1 MKRVL
6 ALLVLSVLLFDTA
19 ACGGGGRGVL
29 APGKAN
35 VHGTWVNEADSSEYF
50 ELKQD
55 GTYFLK
61 EGGIGYSGEWEIEN
75 NTITIHVG
83 ETGVAA
89 RATLKDGKILDEDGK
104 VWVKGEPESETADLT
119 GLAERACED
128 MSAVSGSDDWQIY
141 NQAEERASRAG
152 FTTSEL
158 DDAVRELCP
167 DIFSEYVDNQ

>member
-1 MKRVL
+1 MKGVS
-6 ALLVLSVLLFDTA
+6 ALLVLSVLLFGTA

-35 VHGTWVNEADSSEYF
+35 VYGTWVNEADSSEYF

-75 NTITIHVG
+75 NTITVHVG

-104 VWVKGEPESETADLT
+104 VWVKGQRGSEAANLDD
-119 GLAERACED
+119 LAERACED
-128 MSAVSGSDDWQIY
+128 MSSVSGSDDWETY
-141 NQAEERASRAG
+141 NAAEGRAKDAG
-152 FTTSEL
+152 YTTSEF
-158 DDAVRELCP
+158 DDALRELCQ